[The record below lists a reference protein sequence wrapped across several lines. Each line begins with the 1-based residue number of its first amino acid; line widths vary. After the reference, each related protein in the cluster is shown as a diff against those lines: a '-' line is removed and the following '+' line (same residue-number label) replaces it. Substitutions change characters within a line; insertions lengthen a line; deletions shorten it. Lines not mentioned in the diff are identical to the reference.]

1 MEIKE
6 KNNIDVYVADYDD
19 RYFYLVSSNPF
30 EEYYIHDGY
39 NFILPKVKACLKEF
53 PRQFDEINA
62 YIEKI
67 AGQRVYLSQVHWLYM
82 KNIIKDKLGLDVKI
96 KKRYPGILT
105 VAELITLNQKIDKA
119 ALKKLSEKYM
129 EKIYIKSAKNY

>member
-1 MEIKE
+1 MEIRE
-6 KNNIDVYVADYDD
+6 KSNITVYVADFDEQF
-19 RYFYLVSSNPF
+19 FYLVSSDPL

-39 NFILPKVKACLKEF
+39 NFILPKTKACLKEF

-129 EKIYIKSAKNY
+129 EKIYIKNL